1 MSSSKTVQIHTFY
14 NTSIP
19 DTSNP
24 AQAKPR
30 LDKDK
35 KPVLNRNNEVILD
48 YPRKKDANGN
58 TMYSNN
64 VQIVFLA
71 TSTIPESLSASEM
84 TRLTKSA
91 SKAERAFQCKPDT
104 SYNIQWTSAEYEIL
118 SEDGKAIKGYKT
130 QYNPQAPKFRPNL
143 SW

>member
-1 MSSSKTVQIHTFY
+1 MSNSKTVQIHTFY
-14 NTSIP
+14 NTSVP

-48 YPRKKDANGN
+48 YPRKKDEQGN
-58 TMYSNN
+58 TVYSNN
-64 VQIVFLA
+64 IQIVFLA
-71 TSTIPESLSASEM
+71 SSTIPESLSASEVK
-84 TRLTKSA
+84 RLSKSA

-104 SYNIQWTSAEYEIL
+104 IYNIQWTSAEYEVL
-118 SEDGKAIKGYKT
+118 LENGDSVAVYKA
-130 QYNPQAPKFRPNL
+130 QYNPMQPKFRPNL